1 MSLESTYDIQIRAPA
16 FLRDHTMRILNTMAA
31 RAIPLVP
38 RALIRKISHR
48 YIAGATLS
56 DALTRIRALR
66 AAGFHTT
73 VDVLGE
79 TASSVDQA
87 ESMTRDYLDLIQT
100 LGAENE
106 PTELSIKLTALGLLL
121 DEDACIARLSV
132 ILRSAASHG
141 ISACI
146 DMEDISCTQKT
157 LDAFLKLEADGFAVG
172 IALQAYLTRT
182 NDDIIP
188 LRARKSRMRICKG
201 IYAEADEHLVDGA
214 SKDRAAINAHFIRHV
229 SSAIQAGSFVGI
241 ATHDAQLI
249 DALTNWLQRER
260 IERSRFE
267 FQMLLGVCETLR
279 DALLAQG
286 FNVRVY
292 VPYGHDWYGYS
303 TRRIKENP
311 RIAGYILAAMIR
323 SVRAR

>member
-1 MSLESTYDIQIRAPA
+1 
-16 FLRDHTMRILNTMAA
+16 MRILNTMAA

-38 RALIRKISHR
+38 RSLIRKISRR
-48 YIAGATLS
+48 YIAGETLC
-56 DALTRIRALR
+56 DARTRIQALH
-66 AAGFHTT
+66 AAGFRTT

-79 TASSVDQA
+79 TASSSDQA
-87 ESMTRDYLDLIQT
+87 ESMTHDYLNLVRAFGT
-100 LGAENE
+100 ENE
-106 PTELSIKLTALGLLL
+106 PTELSIKLTALGLHL
-121 DEDACIARLSV
+121 DEDACIARVSV
-132 ILRSAASHG
+132 ILRAAASHG

-157 LDAFLKLEADGFAVG
+157 LDAFLKLEADGYPVG

-182 NDDIIP
+182 NCDIVP
-188 LRARKSRMRICKG
+188 LQARKSRMRICKG
-201 IYAEADEHLVDGA
+201 IYAEANEHLVDGA
-214 SKDRAAINAHFIRHV
+214 LRDRAAINAYFVRHV

-260 IERSRFE
+260 IDGARFE
-267 FQMLLGVCETLR
+267 FQMLLGVCEPQR

-292 VPYGHDWYGYS
+292 VPYGHDRYGYS
-303 TRRIKENP
+303 TRRIKENS

-323 SVRAR
+323 SAQAR

>member
-1 MSLESTYDIQIRAPA
+1 
-16 FLRDHTMRILNTMAA
+16 MRIFNTMAA
-31 RAIPLVP
+31 HAIPLVP
-38 RALIRKISHR
+38 RSLIRKISRR
-48 YIAGATLS
+48 YIAGETLS
-56 DALTRIRALR
+56 DARVRIHALH
-66 AAGFHTT
+66 AAGFRTT

-79 TASSVDQA
+79 TASTSDQA
-87 ESMTRDYLDLIQT
+87 ESMTRDYLDLVQA
-100 LGAENE
+100 LGLQNE
-106 PTELSIKLTALGLLL
+106 PAELSIKLTALGLHL
-121 DEDACIARLSV
+121 DEDACMARVAL
-132 ILRSAASHG
+132 ILRAAAAQG

-157 LDAFLKLEADGFAVG
+157 LDAFLKLEADAYPIG

-182 NDDIIP
+182 NDDIVP
-188 LRARKSRMRICKG
+188 LKARKSRMRICKG
-201 IYAEADEHLVDGA
+201 IYAEANEHLVAGA
-214 SKDRAAINAHFIRHV
+214 SRDRTAINAHFVRHV

-249 DALTNWLQRER
+249 NSLTNWLQREQVD
-260 IERSRFE
+260 RSRFE
-267 FQMLLGVCETLR
+267 FQMLLGVCEPLR

-311 RIAGYILAAMIR
+311 RIAGYILSAMIR
-323 SVRAR
+323 RDRTR